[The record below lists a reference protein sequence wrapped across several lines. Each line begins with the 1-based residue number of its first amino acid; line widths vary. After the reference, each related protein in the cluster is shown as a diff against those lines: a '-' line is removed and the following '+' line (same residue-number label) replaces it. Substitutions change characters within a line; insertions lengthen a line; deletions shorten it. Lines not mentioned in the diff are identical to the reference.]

1 MASNQ
6 VELKVIVDDDG
17 TLRAVGNEAKAAAG
31 KTDDLGKSSDKLNKS
46 QTNTRR
52 NLHGTAQMSSNL
64 TKNFAKQQQGITG
77 GLVPAYAV
85 LASNV
90 FAISAAFNF
99 FKRQFDVQAL
109 QSSQI
114 AFAENTG
121 TALGSLTQRLRA
133 ASDGM
138 LGFQEA
144 GQAAAI
150 GLAKGFS
157 PKQLE
162 DLAQGARKASTALGR
177 DFQDAFDRL
186 VRGASKAEPEL
197 LDELGIT
204 LRLETAT
211 NRYARAIGKN
221 RQELTEYERSQAV
234 LIETQRQLNE
244 NFGDVDAIS
253 NPFIK
258 LQKTFED
265 LVKDLT
271 GAVMPIMTAFVDII
285 NRSTGA
291 AVAVFG
297 LIGVSILKTMLPM
310 DELSAKFNNFF
321 KGSVDGVKNTFDEMV
336 TFGKGIKSVSKEIQ
350 ASRAGAVKGAAR
362 AALAGGAD
370 SASAILQ
377 KMKKGMVLTPQEK
390 GRIKRSIR
398 EAEAQYKQFGAVTTG
413 MFKGVNI
420 AIVRDVG
427 GALKQAEMGTVS
439 LQRRIG
445 QMFKFIQLGAKM
457 SGKAIILGLKMP
469 LLVVG
474 GIAKGT
480 GKLISKAMSFAGFIG
495 IFMLIKEA
503 VQEILKS
510 PFKIITS
517 VASGIDTVL
526 GFLEGPINSITR
538 AVLGVADI
546 AIDSF
551 NGMTFSIK
559 TAFFNMASA
568 VLGTIDDIINNIV
581 SGVNGIRTKINEFLP
596 EEMRSD
602 MIEFKSMLKD
612 GLGAAP
618 AEAAVSKLADTFQGF
633 NLVGVG
639 AQLADFLFD
648 MEKMKEIDEASAAVE
663 RANRAV
669 EAFNDTVEG
678 MRDSTTAIKDG
689 LKNTQDEAERGFK
702 IAEAIRTLNISTAFK
717 AITRTRDVLDKDGD
731 VIGQAAMFNTAQ
743 RTQMLEKLKTELGGI
758 ANLTPKLKA
767 AFDEALADP
776 SNTQALE
783 DLEVAAGASAGAI
796 KLFDS
801 SLQNFKDTLGKSMG
815 QGALSETLRNLTSLE
830 AQANGIANGFEA
842 LEQKKSAVKVLE
854 QFNDALGD
862 AGMSARE
869 FKIELIDLI
878 TQQANLTAV
887 QAALNIATGR
897 AGELMKANV
906 EIQQAKIQLDIID
919 LQLKTDLDAKDRE
932 ALETKR
938 QLLEIEERLANAKK
952 VQQAFSVLSDTSGSA
967 STGFAGSIVANREAR
982 GAALK
987 AIQDNEVA
995 EFEKSELSKT
1005 LISLNMEEERQR
1017 VIKQIRENAAAEFAE
1032 QSKSSQMMEGFQGFS
1047 KLAEDFKALGPEG
1060 QLMGA
1065 FSQSLSNVGQ
1075 SMVAFNEILGSK
1087 TATAADKAKA
1097 GLAVVGS
1104 AINGIAAMQK
1114 AASAGRI
1121 RALDQEINAEKKRDG
1136 KSAESQAKIKE
1147 LEKKKVAEQRKA
1159 FEQEKKMK
1167 MAQTIINTA
1176 TGAMNA
1182 MGTFPPPFNFIMAAA
1197 TVAMGMKQLQMIS
1210 ATSFQG
1216 GGSMGGGGPTS
1227 ITAGKRKSSVDIAKS
1242 QGGRGELAYMRGESG
1257 QGGPENFTPAFGGYR
1272 NRAEGGNTAFMV
1284 GEQGPELFV
1293 PQRPG
1298 RIVPNDDITAGGP
1311 TNVSFNINAVDAAGV
1326 EDLLVRQRGN
1336 IIGMIRDAA
1345 NSYGEDFVEKV
1356 DTSILTPTAEAGVSR
1371 Y

>member
-1 MASNQ
+1 MANQ
-6 VELKVIVDDDG
+6 VELKVLVDDDG
-17 TLRAVGNEAKAAAG
+17 TLRAVGNEAQKAAG
-31 KTDDLGKSSDKLNKS
+31 KTDDLGKSNDKLNKS
-46 QTNTRR
+46 QTNVRR

-64 TKNFAKQQQGITG
+64 TKNFSKQQQGITG

-109 QSSQI
+109 QASQI

-121 TALGSLTQRLRA
+121 TALGSLTQRLRS

-162 DLAQGARKASTALGR
+162 DLAKGARKASTALGR
-177 DFQDAFDRL
+177 DFQDSFDRL

-204 LRLETAT
+204 LRLESAT

-244 NFGDVDAIS
+244 NFGDVEAIS

-265 LVKDLT
+265 LVKDVS
-271 GAVMPIMTAFVDII
+271 GAVMPVFAAFADII
-285 NRSTGA
+285 TRSTGA

-297 LIGVSILKTMLPM
+297 LLGISILKSMLPM
-310 DELSAKFNNFF
+310 DELSTKFNNFVT
-321 KGSVDGVKNTFDEMV
+321 GSVTGVKNTFNEMV
-336 TFGKGIKSVSKEIQ
+336 TFGKGIRQVSKEIA
-350 ASRAGAVKGAAR
+350 ASRSGAVKGAAR
-362 AALAGGAD
+362 AALGAGAD
-370 SASAILQ
+370 STSVILQ
-377 KMKKGMVLTPQEK
+377 KMKKGMVLTPQER

-398 EAEAQYKQFGAVTTG
+398 EAEAQYKKFGAVTTG

-420 AIVRDVG
+420 AIVRDLG
-427 GALKQAEMGTVS
+427 GALKQSEMGAVS
-439 LQRRIG
+439 LSRRFG
-445 QMFKFIQLGAKM
+445 QMFKGIALGAKFA
-457 SGKAIILGLKMP
+457 GKALILGLKTP
-469 LLVVG
+469 LMVIG
-474 GIAKGT
+474 GIAKVT
-480 GKLISKAMSFAGFIG
+480 GKLVSKAMNFAGFIG
-495 IFMLIKEA
+495 IFMIIKEA

-510 PFKIITS
+510 PFKIVTS
-517 VASGIDTVL
+517 IAKGIDTVL
-526 GFLEGPINSITR
+526 GFLEQPLNDIIRFMLKGVDMIIDAYNS
-538 AVLGVADI
+538 AALSV
-546 AIDSF
+546 
-551 NGMTFSIK
+551 K
-559 TAFFNMASA
+559 TAFFNMASGI
-568 VLGTIDDIINNIV
+568 LGFIDDIINGIV
-581 SGVNGIRTKINEFLP
+581 SGVNSLRAKVNEFLP
-596 EEMRSD
+596 ESMKSD
-602 MIEFKSMLKD
+602 MIEFESTLKA

-618 AEAAVSKLADTFQGF
+618 AAKELSKLSETFEGFKIKGLGAD
-633 NLVGVG
+633 
-639 AQLADFLFD
+639 LANFLFD
-648 MEKMKEIDEASAAVE
+648 MEKLKEIDDASAAVE
-663 RANRAV
+663 RAQKAV
-669 EAFNDTVEG
+669 EAFNESVEG
-678 MRDSTTAIKDG
+678 MRDSITAIKDG
-689 LKNTQDEAERGFK
+689 LRTTKDEAERGFK
-702 IAEAIRTLNISTAFK
+702 IAEAIRTLNISSAFQ
-717 AITRTRDVLDKDGD
+717 AITRTRDVLDKDGN
-731 VIGQAAMFNTAQ
+731 VISQAAVFNTAQ
-743 RTQMLEKLKTELGGI
+743 RTQMLEKLKQELGGV

-776 SNTQALE
+776 SNTKALE
-783 DLEVAAGASAGAI
+783 DLEIAAGASAGAI

-830 AQANGIANGFEA
+830 TQANAIAGGFTT
-842 LEQKKSAVKVLE
+842 LEQKESAVKVLE
-854 QFNDALGD
+854 QFSSALGD
-862 AGMSARE
+862 AGMTADQ
-869 FKIELIDLI
+869 FKLKLIDLI
-878 TQQANLTAV
+878 TEEANLAAK
-887 QAALNIATGR
+887 QAALNVMTGR
-897 AGELMKANV
+897 AGELESANV
-906 EIQQAKIQLDIID
+906 EILTKKLELKKIE
-919 LQLKTDLDAKDRE
+919 LQLATPLELKDRE
-932 ALETKR
+932 ALETKKR
-938 QLLEIEERLANAKK
+938 LLEIEEKLAKAKK

-967 STGFAGSIVANREAR
+967 TTGFAGSIVANREAR

-1005 LISLNMEEERQR
+1005 LIANNMEEERQR
-1017 VIKQIRENAAAEFAE
+1017 VIQAIRDRAAADFAE
-1032 QSKSSQMMEGFQGFS
+1032 SSKSAQMMEGFQGFS

-1065 FSQSLSNVGQ
+1065 MSQGLSNVGQ
-1075 SMVAFNEILGSK
+1075 SMIAFNEIMGSD
-1087 TATAADKAKA
+1087 TAKASDKAKA

-1121 RALDQEINAEKKRDG
+1121 RALDEEIAAEKKRDG

-1147 LEKKKVAEQRKA
+1147 LEKKKLAEQRKA

-1197 TVAMGMKQLQMIS
+1197 TIAMGMKQLQMIS

-1227 ITAGKRKSSVDIAKS
+1227 ITAGKRRSSVDIAKS
-1242 QGGRGELAYMRGESG
+1242 QGGRGELAFFRGERG
-1257 QGGPENFTPAFGGYR
+1257 TGGPENFTPAFGGYR

-1293 PQRPG
+1293 PERPG
-1298 RIVPNDDITAGGP
+1298 RIVPNDDITASAP

-1356 DTSILTPTAEAGVSR
+1356 DTSILTPTAEAGASR